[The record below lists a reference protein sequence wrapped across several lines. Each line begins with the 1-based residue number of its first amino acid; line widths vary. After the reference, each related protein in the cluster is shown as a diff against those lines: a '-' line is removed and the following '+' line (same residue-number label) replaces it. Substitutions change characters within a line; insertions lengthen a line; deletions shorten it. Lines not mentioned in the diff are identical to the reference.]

1 MNEIKDAQR
10 LGPELANA
18 IFSASRTV
26 RIHAMNNR
34 ATQAVIQRLAEI
46 IREFGHLEGRLTVA
60 VVTDLLVVN
69 DVRVVV
75 DSQHIAP
82 VLFVIETM
90 KERHVEEIDITPD
103 VNTDELGRF
112 LQVFFADPAE
122 GDVFGV
128 LTRQLSEAG
137 VERIRLTEWI
147 ERVKSLRDTRID
159 RKSIQEESNK
169 AMSRAVMFMG
179 EVMRA
184 VEHKHPVQVTKA
196 LRLTQR
202 MADIIQVDESV
213 LMGLSSIKD
222 YDEYTFAHSVNVSVT
237 SMVIADRL
245 GLAKSE
251 IAEIGIAGLLHDIG
265 KMHVPL
271 SVLNKTEALE
281 PAEWEAMTRHP
292 MLGVIE
298 LSRVRSLRMIASP
311 LFVTLQHH
319 VQVSGNGYP
328 HKPGGWDLHRHTRIV
343 AVADVYDA
351 MTTARSYRREP
362 LAPGKALRFIHK
374 MGGKIFDP
382 MVVKAFIRAMGL
394 YPVGSAVKL
403 DTGELAVVV
412 RQNPD
417 VHLAHRP
424 VVQRIGPDGAVG
436 QPVDLASQNP
446 AGTGHLCSIVA
457 SADDQVSAAHRAGC
471 FLEA

>member
-1 MNEIKDAQR
+1 
-10 LGPELANA
+10 
-18 IFSASRTV
+18 
-26 RIHAMNNR
+26 
-34 ATQAVIQRLAEI
+34 
-46 IREFGHLEGRLTVA
+46 
-60 VVTDLLVVN
+60 
-69 DVRVVV
+69 
-75 DSQHIAP
+75 

-103 VNTDELGRF
+103 VDTDELGRF

-122 GDVFGV
+122 GDVFGA
-128 LTRQLSEAG
+128 LTRALSEAG
-137 VERIRLTEWI
+137 VGKIRLTEWI
-147 ERVKSLRDTRID
+147 ERVKALRDTRID

-184 VEHKHPVQVTKA
+184 VEHKHPIQMTKA

-213 LMGLSSIKD
+213 LVGLSSIKD

-245 GLAKSE
+245 GLPKSE
-251 IAEIGIAGLLHDIG
+251 IAEVGIAGLLHDIG

-271 SVLNKTEALE
+271 SVLNKSDALE
-281 PAEWEAMTRHP
+281 PGEWEAMTRHP

-328 HKPGGWDLHRHTRIV
+328 RKPGTWDLHRHTRIV

-351 MTTARSYRREP
+351 MTTARSYRNEP
-362 LAPGKALRFIHK
+362 LSPGKALRFIHK
-374 MGGKIFDP
+374 MSGKIFDP

-394 YPVGSAVKL
+394 YPVGSAVQL

-412 RQNPD
+412 RQNPE

-424 VVQRIGPDGAVG
+424 AVIRMGPDGPHG
-436 QPVDLASQNP
+436 EPLDLAVLQ
-446 AGTGHLCSIVA
+446 ADGTRHIAAIVA
-457 SADDQVSAAHRAGC
+457 SADNAVPAAHRASC
-471 FLEA
+471 FLEE